1 MFAEE
6 RKMRNLMK
14 YKIWYLVFSAVVIL
28 PGIVA
33 LLVWGLNMSVDFTGG
48 SVFRYEFESGINPED
63 LRKVYLEKSIEV
75 EAVVPESGNKYSVRT
90 KPVEPQRNN
99 EIKEGVSA
107 VFPNSKQ
114 LSFETV
120 GPSIGAETTRS
131 AFVALSWAVVG
142 IMVYIAF
149 AFRNVPKPYSSF
161 RFGVSA
167 VVAMLHDA
175 LVLVGLFAIL
185 GHFKNVEVDGL
196 FITAVLTVLGF
207 SVHDTIVVFDRIRE
221 NLGKLPK
228 VMDIEDVTNYS
239 VAETLSRSV
248 ATSLTVIFTL
258 SALYVLGG
266 DTIKMFVLAMLVGII
281 SGTYSSIFNAAPV
294 LVLWEKYAA
303 KKNK

>member
-1 MFAEE
+1 MN
-6 RKMRNLMK
+6 NLMK
-14 YKIWYLVFSAVVIL
+14 YKIWYLVFSAVIIL

-48 SVFRYEFESGINPED
+48 SVFRYEFESGINPDD
-63 LRKVYLEKSIEV
+63 LRKVYSEKNIDV
-75 EAVVPESGNKYSVRT
+75 EAVVPESGNKYSIRT

-99 EIKEGVSA
+99 EIKEAVSA

-142 IMVYIAF
+142 IMAYIAF

-175 LVLVGLFAIL
+175 FVLVGLFAIL

-228 VMDIEDVTNYS
+228 TMNFEDVTNYS

-258 SALYVLGG
+258 TALYVLGG
-266 DTIKMFVLAMLVGII
+266 DTIKMFVLAMLVGIV
-281 SGTYSSIFNAAPV
+281 SGTYSSIFNASPI
-294 LVLWEKYAA
+294 LVIWENFAA
-303 KKNK
+303 KKKK

>member
-1 MFAEE
+1 
-6 RKMRNLMK
+6 MRNLMK
-14 YKIWYLVFSAVVIL
+14 YKIWYLVFSALTIIPGVI
-28 PGIVA
+28 A
-33 LLVWGLNMSVDFTGG
+33 LIIWGLNMAVDFTGG
-48 SVFRYEFESGINPED
+48 SVFRYEFESAINSEN
-63 LRKVYLEKSIEV
+63 LRQVYVEKNIEV

-90 KPVEPQRNN
+90 KPVDPQRNN
-99 EIKEGVSA
+99 EIKDAVSA
-107 VFPNSKQ
+107 VFPNAEQ

-142 IMVYIAF
+142 IMAYIAF
-149 AFRNVPKPYSSF
+149 AFRNIPKPYSSF

-167 VVAMLHDA
+167 VIAMLHDA
-175 LVLVGLFAIL
+175 LLLIGLFAIL

-228 VMDIEDVTNYS
+228 TMNFEDVTNYS

-258 SALYVLGG
+258 SALFVLGG

-281 SGTYSSIFNAAPV
+281 SGTYSSIFNAAPI
-294 LVLWEKYAA
+294 LVLWENHAA
-303 KKNK
+303 KKKK

>member
-1 MFAEE
+1 
-6 RKMRNLMK
+6 MRNLMK
-14 YKIWYLVFSAVVIL
+14 YKIWYLVFSAVLIL

-33 LLVWGLNMSVDFTGG
+33 LLIWGLNMSVDFTGG

-63 LRKVYLEKSIEV
+63 LRQVYVQKSIDV

-99 EIKEGVSA
+99 EIKEAVSA
-107 VFPNSKQ
+107 VFPNFKQ

-131 AFVALSWAVVG
+131 AFIALSWAVVG
-142 IMVYIAF
+142 IMAYIAF

-175 LVLVGLFAIL
+175 LLLVGLFAIL

>member
-1 MFAEE
+1 
-6 RKMRNLMK
+6 MRNLMK
-14 YKIWYLVFSAVVIL
+14 YKIWYLVFSAVVIF

-33 LLVWGLNMSVDFTGG
+33 LLIWGLNMSVDFTGG
-48 SVFRYEFESGINPED
+48 SVFRYEFESGINQED
-63 LRKVYLEKSIEV
+63 LRQVYVQKGIDV

-99 EIKEGVSA
+99 EIKEAVSA

-142 IMVYIAF
+142 IMAYIAF

-167 VVAMLHDA
+167 VAAMLHDA
-175 LVLVGLFAIL
+175 FLLVGLFAIL

-228 VMDIEDVTNYS
+228 TMNFEDVANYS

-281 SGTYSSIFNAAPV
+281 SGTYSSIFNATPI

-303 KKNK
+303 EKKK

>member
-1 MFAEE
+1 
-6 RKMRNLMK
+6 MRNLMK
-14 YKIWYLVFSAVVIL
+14 YKIWYLVFSGVVIF

-33 LLVWGLNMSVDFTGG
+33 LLIWGLNMSVDFTGG
-48 SVFRYEFESGINPED
+48 SVFRYEFESDINPED
-63 LRKVYLEKSIEV
+63 LRQIYVQKSIDV

-90 KPVEPQRNN
+90 KPVEPQRND
-99 EIKEGVSA
+99 EIKGAVFA

-131 AFVALSWAVVG
+131 AFVALGWAVVG
-142 IMVYIAF
+142 IMAYIAF

-167 VVAMLHDA
+167 VIAMVHDA
-175 LVLVGLFAIL
+175 LLLVGLFAIL

-196 FITAVLTVLGF
+196 FMTAVLTVLGF

-266 DTIKMFVLAMLVGII
+266 ETIKMFVLAMLVGII
-281 SGTYSSIFNAAPV
+281 SGTYSSIFNAAPI

>member
-1 MFAEE
+1 
-6 RKMRNLMK
+6 MRNLMK
-14 YKIWYLVFSAVVIL
+14 YKIWYLVFSAVLIL

-33 LLVWGLNMSVDFTGG
+33 LLIWGLNMSVDFTGG

-63 LRKVYLEKSIEV
+63 LRQVYVQKSIDV

-99 EIKEGVSA
+99 EIKEAVSA

-131 AFVALSWAVVG
+131 AFIALSWAVVG
-142 IMVYIAF
+142 IMAYIAF

-175 LVLVGLFAIL
+175 LLLVGLFAIL

-303 KKNK
+303 KKKK

>member
-1 MFAEE
+1 
-6 RKMRNLMK
+6 MRNLMK

-63 LRKVYLEKSIEV
+63 LRQVYVQKSIDV

-90 KPVEPQRNN
+90 KPVEAQRNN
-99 EIKEGVSA
+99 EIKEAVSA

-142 IMVYIAF
+142 IMAYIAF

-175 LVLVGLFAIL
+175 FLLVGLFAIL

-228 VMDIEDVTNYS
+228 QMDIEDVTNYS

-281 SGTYSSIFNAAPV
+281 SGTYSSIFNAAPI

-303 KKNK
+303 KKKK

>member
-1 MFAEE
+1 MN
-6 RKMRNLMK
+6 NLMK
-14 YKIWYLVFSAVVIL
+14 YKIWYLVFSAVIIL

-48 SVFRYEFESGINPED
+48 SVFRYEFESSINPDD
-63 LRKVYLEKSIEV
+63 LKKVYSEKNIDV
-75 EAVVPESGNKYSVRT
+75 EAVVPESGNKYSIRT

-99 EIKEGVSA
+99 EIKEAVSA

-131 AFVALSWAVVG
+131 AFVALSWAVMG
-142 IMVYIAF
+142 IMAYIAF

-175 LVLVGLFAIL
+175 FVLVGLFAIL

-228 VMDIEDVTNYS
+228 TMNFEDVTNYS

-258 SALYVLGG
+258 TALYVLGG
-266 DTIKMFVLAMLVGII
+266 DTIKMFVLAMLVGIV
-281 SGTYSSIFNAAPV
+281 SGTYSSIFNASPI
-294 LVLWEKYAA
+294 LVIWENFAA
-303 KKNK
+303 KKKK

>member
-1 MFAEE
+1 MN
-6 RKMRNLMK
+6 NLMK
-14 YKIWYLVFSAVVIL
+14 YKIWYLVFSAVIIL

-48 SVFRYEFESGINPED
+48 SVFRYEFESGINPDD
-63 LRKVYLEKSIEV
+63 LRKVYSEKNIDV
-75 EAVVPESGNKYSVRT
+75 EAVVPESGNKYSIRT

-99 EIKEGVSA
+99 EIKEAVSA

-131 AFVALSWAVVG
+131 AFVALSWAVMG
-142 IMVYIAF
+142 IMAYIAF

-175 LVLVGLFAIL
+175 FVLVGLFAIL

-228 VMDIEDVTNYS
+228 TMNFEDVTNYS

-258 SALYVLGG
+258 TALYVLGG
-266 DTIKMFVLAMLVGII
+266 DTIKMFVLAMLVGIV
-281 SGTYSSIFNAAPV
+281 SGTYSSIFNASPI
-294 LVLWEKYAA
+294 LVIWENFAA
-303 KKNK
+303 KKKK

>member
-1 MFAEE
+1 MN
-6 RKMRNLMK
+6 NLMK
-14 YKIWYLVFSAVVIL
+14 YKIWYLLFSAVIIL
-28 PGIVA
+28 PGIAA

-48 SVFRYEFESGINPED
+48 SVFRYEFESSINPDD
-63 LRKVYLEKSIEV
+63 LKKVYSEKNIDV
-75 EAVVPESGNKYSVRT
+75 EAVVPESGNKYSIRT

-99 EIKEGVSA
+99 EIKEAVSA

-142 IMVYIAF
+142 IMAYIAF

-175 LVLVGLFAIL
+175 FVLVGLFAIL

-228 VMDIEDVTNYS
+228 TMNFEDVTNYS

-258 SALYVLGG
+258 TALYVLGG
-266 DTIKMFVLAMLVGII
+266 DTIKMFVLAMLVGIV
-281 SGTYSSIFNAAPV
+281 SGTYSSIFNASPI
-294 LVLWEKYAA
+294 LVIWENFAA
-303 KKNK
+303 KKKK

>member
-1 MFAEE
+1 MN
-6 RKMRNLMK
+6 NLMK
-14 YKIWYLVFSAVVIL
+14 YKIWYLLFSAVIIL
-28 PGIVA
+28 PGIAA

-48 SVFRYEFESGINPED
+48 SVFRYEFESSINPDD
-63 LRKVYLEKSIEV
+63 LKKVYSEKNIDV
-75 EAVVPESGNKYSVRT
+75 EAVVPESGNKYSIRT

-99 EIKEGVSA
+99 EIKEAVSA

-131 AFVALSWAVVG
+131 AFVALSWAVMG
-142 IMVYIAF
+142 IMAYIAF

-175 LVLVGLFAIL
+175 FVLVGLFAIL

-228 VMDIEDVTNYS
+228 TMNFEDVTNYS

-258 SALYVLGG
+258 TALYVLGG
-266 DTIKMFVLAMLVGII
+266 DTIKMFVLAMLVGIV
-281 SGTYSSIFNAAPV
+281 SGTYSSIFNASPI
-294 LVLWEKYAA
+294 LVIWENFAA
-303 KKNK
+303 KKKK

>member
-1 MFAEE
+1 
-6 RKMRNLMK
+6 MRNLMK
-14 YKIWYLVFSAVVIL
+14 YKIWYLAFSALTIIPGVI
-28 PGIVA
+28 A
-33 LLVWGLNMSVDFTGG
+33 LIIWGLNMAVDFTGG
-48 SVFRYEFESGINPED
+48 SVFRYEFESTINTED
-63 LRKVYLEKSIEV
+63 LRKVYSEKNIEV

-90 KPVEPQRNN
+90 KPVDPQRNN
-99 EIKEGVSA
+99 EIKDAVSV
-107 VFPNSKQ
+107 VFPNAEQ

-142 IMVYIAF
+142 IMAYIAF
-149 AFRNVPKPYSSF
+149 AFRNIPKPYSSF

-167 VVAMLHDA
+167 VIAMLHDA
-175 LVLVGLFAIL
+175 LLLIGLFAIL

-207 SVHDTIVVFDRIRE
+207 SVHYTIVVFDRIRE

-228 VMDIEDVTNYS
+228 TMNFEDVTNYS

-258 SALYVLGG
+258 SALFVLGG

-281 SGTYSSIFNAAPV
+281 SGTYSSIFNAAPI
-294 LVLWEKYAA
+294 LVLWENHAA
-303 KKNK
+303 KKKK

>member
-1 MFAEE
+1 
-6 RKMRNLMK
+6 MRNLMK
-14 YKIWYLVFSAVVIL
+14 YKIWYLVFSAVIIL

-33 LLVWGLNMSVDFTGG
+33 LLIWGLNMSVDFTGG

-63 LRKVYLEKSIEV
+63 LRQVYVQKSIDV

-90 KPVEPQRNN
+90 KPVEPQRND
-99 EIKEGVSA
+99 EIKEAVSA

-142 IMVYIAF
+142 IMAYIAF

-167 VVAMLHDA
+167 VAAMLHDA
-175 LVLVGLFAIL
+175 FLLVGLFAIL

-228 VMDIEDVTNYS
+228 TMNFEDVANYS

-281 SGTYSSIFNAAPV
+281 SGTYSSIFNATPI

-303 KKNK
+303 KKKK

>member
-1 MFAEE
+1 MN
-6 RKMRNLMK
+6 NLMK
-14 YKIWYLVFSAVVIL
+14 YKIWYLVFSAVIIL
-28 PGIVA
+28 PGIAA

-48 SVFRYEFESGINPED
+48 SVFRYEFESSINPDD
-63 LRKVYLEKSIEV
+63 LKKVYSEKNIDV
-75 EAVVPESGNKYSVRT
+75 EAVVPESGNKYSIRT

-99 EIKEGVSA
+99 EIKEAVSA

-142 IMVYIAF
+142 IMAYIAF

-175 LVLVGLFAIL
+175 FVLVGLFAIL

-228 VMDIEDVTNYS
+228 TMNFEDVTNYS

-258 SALYVLGG
+258 TALYVLGG
-266 DTIKMFVLAMLVGII
+266 DTIKMFVLAMLVGIV
-281 SGTYSSIFNAAPV
+281 SGTYSSIFNASPI
-294 LVLWEKYAA
+294 LVIWEKYAA
-303 KKNK
+303 KKKK

>member
-1 MFAEE
+1 
-6 RKMRNLMK
+6 MRNLMK
-14 YKIWYLVFSAVVIL
+14 ANIWYLVFSAFFIL
-28 PGIVA
+28 PGCVA

-63 LRKVYLEKSIEV
+63 LRQVYVQKSIDV

-90 KPVEPQRNN
+90 KPVEAQRNN
-99 EIKEGVSA
+99 EIKEAVSA

-142 IMVYIAF
+142 IMAYIAF

-175 LVLVGLFAIL
+175 LLLVGLFAIL

>member
-1 MFAEE
+1 MN
-6 RKMRNLMK
+6 NLMK
-14 YKIWYLVFSAVVIL
+14 YKIWYLVFSAVIIL

-48 SVFRYEFESGINPED
+48 SVFRYEFESGINPDD
-63 LRKVYLEKSIEV
+63 LRKVYSEKNIDV
-75 EAVVPESGNKYSVRT
+75 EAVVPESGNKYSIRT

-99 EIKEGVSA
+99 EIKEAVSA

-131 AFVALSWAVVG
+131 AFVALSWAVMG
-142 IMVYIAF
+142 IMAYIAF

-175 LVLVGLFAIL
+175 FVLVGLFAIL

-221 NLGKLPK
+221 NLGKLPRT
-228 VMDIEDVTNYS
+228 MNFEDVTNYS

-258 SALYVLGG
+258 TALYVLGG
-266 DTIKMFVLAMLVGII
+266 DTIKMFVLAMLVGIV
-281 SGTYSSIFNAAPV
+281 SGTYSSIFNASPI
-294 LVLWEKYAA
+294 LVIWENFAA
-303 KKNK
+303 KKKK